1 MHSNKK
7 YMPFYLY
14 YFYGILYLTRE
25 LIKILITFKKKK
37 NFFKNLEKIISK

>member
-7 YMPFYLY
+7 YMPFDLY
-14 YFYGILYLTRE
+14 YFYGILYLNRE

-37 NFFKNLEKIISK
+37 KILRNWKKMISK